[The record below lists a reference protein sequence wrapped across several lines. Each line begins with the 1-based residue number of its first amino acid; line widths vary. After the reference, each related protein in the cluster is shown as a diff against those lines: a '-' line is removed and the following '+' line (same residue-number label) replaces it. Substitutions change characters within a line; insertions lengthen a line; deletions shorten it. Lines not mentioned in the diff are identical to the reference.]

1 MPQPFLDISFPDAVA
16 RGATGGPGFS
26 TNVVTLG
33 SGAEQRN
40 IQWADARGEWNISTG
55 IRTRAQMQAVIAH
68 FYVVKGRGYSF
79 RFKDWNDYDAADVSM
94 QATDDDKVWQLV
106 KRYNVG
112 GHEHVRPITKPVE
125 GTVAIK
131 VGGSPVT
138 PSSIDYLTGLVTFA
152 SAPGSAPTATFQ
164 FDVAARFDT
173 DKLPV
178 QANAWDQ
185 QVVPQINL
193 IEVRE

>member
-1 MPQPFLDISFPDAVA
+1 MPQPFLDIAFPNAVA

-33 SGAEQRN
+33 SGSERRN
-40 IQWADARGEWNISTG
+40 IQWANARGEWNISTG
-55 IRTRAQMQAVIAH
+55 IRTRAEMQAVIAH

-79 RFKDWNDYDAADVSM
+79 RFKDWNDYQAADVPMVQVTS
-94 QATDDDKVWQLV
+94 TVWQLV
-106 KRYNVG
+106 KRYNLG
-112 GHEHVRPITKPVE
+112 GYEHVRMITKPVS
-125 GTVAIK
+125 GTVTIK

-138 PSSIDYLTGLVTFA
+138 PSDIDHLTGLVTFA
-152 SAPGSAPTATFQ
+152 SPPGSAPTATFE
-164 FDVAARFDT
+164 FDVPVRFDT

-185 QVVPQINL
+185 QIVPQIAL
-193 IEVRE
+193 VEVLE

>member
-33 SGAEQRN
+33 SGAERRN

-55 IRTRAQMQAVIAH
+55 IRTRAEMQAVIAH
-68 FYVVKGRGYSF
+68 FYIVKGRGYSF
-79 RFKDWNDYDAADVSM
+79 RFKDWTDY
-94 QATDDDKVWQLV
+94 QATDQAMTEVTPTVWQLV
-106 KRYNVG
+106 KRYNIG
-112 GHEHVRPITKPVE
+112 GYEHVRTITKPV
-125 GTVAIK
+125 
-131 VGGSPVT
+131 
-138 PSSIDYLTGLVTFA
+138 
-152 SAPGSAPTATFQ
+152 PGSAPTASFE
-164 FDVAARFDT
+164 FDVPVRFDT

-185 QVVPQINL
+185 QIVSQINL
-193 IEVRE
+193 IEVKE

>member
-33 SGAEQRN
+33 SGAERRN

-55 IRTRAQMQAVIAH
+55 IRTRAEMQAVIAH
-68 FYVVKGRGYSF
+68 FYIVKGRGYSF
-79 RFKDWNDYDAADVSM
+79 RFKDWTDY
-94 QATDDDKVWQLV
+94 QATDQAMAEVTPTVWQLV

-112 GHEHVRPITKPVE
+112 GYEHVRTITKPVL

-131 VGGSPVT
+131 VGGWPVV
-138 PSSIDYLTGLVTFA
+138 PSEIDYLTGLVTFG
-152 SAPGSAPTATFQ
+152 SPPGSAPTASME
-164 FDVAARFDT
+164 FDVPVRFDT

-185 QVVPQINL
+185 QIVSQINL
-193 IEVRE
+193 IEVKE

>member
-33 SGAEQRN
+33 SGAERRN

-55 IRTRAQMQAVIAH
+55 IRTRAEMQAVIAH
-68 FYVVKGRGYSF
+68 FYIVKGRGYSF
-79 RFKDWNDYDAADVSM
+79 RFKDWTDY
-94 QATDDDKVWQLV
+94 QATDQAMAEVTPTVWQLV
-106 KRYNVG
+106 KRYNIG
-112 GHEHVRPITKPVE
+112 GYEHVRTITKPVL

-131 VGGSPVT
+131 VGGSPVV
-138 PSSIDYLTGLVTFA
+138 PSEIDYLTGLVTFG
-152 SAPGSAPTATFQ
+152 SAPGSAPTASME
-164 FDVAARFDT
+164 FDVPVRFDT

-185 QVVPQINL
+185 QIVSQINL
-193 IEVRE
+193 IEVKE

>member
-1 MPQPFLDISFPDAVA
+1 MPQPYLDIRFPDAVA

-55 IRTRAQMQAVIAH
+55 IRTRAQMASVIAH

-79 RFKDWNDYDAADVSM
+79 RFKDWNDYDATDVSM
-94 QATDDDKVWQLV
+94 LATDAETVWQLV
-106 KRYNVG
+106 KRYNIG
-112 GHEHVRPITKPVE
+112 GFEHVRKITKPVS
-125 GTVAIK
+125 GTVTIK

-138 PSSIDYLTGLVTFA
+138 PSDIDLVTGQVTFA
-152 SAPGSAPTATFQ
+152 SAPGSAPTASFE
-164 FDVAARFDT
+164 FDVPVRFDT

-185 QVVPQINL
+185 QTVQDINL
-193 IEVRE
+193 IEVPE